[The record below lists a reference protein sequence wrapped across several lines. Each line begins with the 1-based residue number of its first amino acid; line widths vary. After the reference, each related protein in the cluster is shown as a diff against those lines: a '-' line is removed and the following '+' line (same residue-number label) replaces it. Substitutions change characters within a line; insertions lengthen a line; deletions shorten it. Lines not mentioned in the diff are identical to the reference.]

1 MSAIN
6 LEEKKIRGFAG
17 IIAKSLAPL
26 NENEKF
32 KKKFSGTNL
41 QFLLNAVNVNF
52 AALIIIDSG
61 KLKVESIPNKPKENL
76 KKKIIGWDAYLEM
89 DTQTFL
95 AVSMKRITIIGL
107 GKKILTRKVKIK
119 GIRKLI
125 ILLKVFSLLN

>member
-1 MSAIN
+1 MNAIN
-6 LEEKKIRGFAG
+6 LEEKKIRGFAR
-17 IIAKSLAPL
+17 IIAKSLTPL

-52 AALIIIDSG
+52 AALIILDCG
-61 KLKVESIPNKPKENL
+61 ELRVESIPNKPKENL

-95 AVSMKRITIIGL
+95 AISMKRITMMGL
-107 GKKILTRKVKIK
+107 GKKILTRKVKIR

-125 ILLKVFSLLN
+125 VLLKVFSLLN